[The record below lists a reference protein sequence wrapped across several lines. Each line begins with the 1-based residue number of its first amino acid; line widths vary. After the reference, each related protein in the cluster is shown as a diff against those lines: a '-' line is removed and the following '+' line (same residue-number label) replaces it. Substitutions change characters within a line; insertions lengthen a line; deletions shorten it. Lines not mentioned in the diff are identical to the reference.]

1 MKKSNSFLSLSFLIN
16 PFKYIA
22 GLRSLTIGLNI
33 IFLTALFAY
42 YFNTHFSGLLDV
54 NYGESS
60 YSFYNYL
67 FYGLIN
73 FITVSIF
80 LYISGSL
87 ISKSAIRFIDILGT
101 QALARFPFL
110 ITPFFNINN
119 LMEKSG
125 EYFLS
130 RYIEGGET
138 VDISVLQWI
147 LIVVF
152 FILLLLV
159 IVWYVTLMYNSYKI
173 SCNVKGIKAVVSF
186 VIVVILAEAASLY
199 FNYMQVSYM

>member
-1 MKKSNSFLSLSFLIN
+1 MKKSASLLSLSFLIN

-22 GLRSLTIGLNI
+22 GLRSLTIRLNI
-33 IFLTALFAY
+33 IFFTALFAY
-42 YFNTHFSGLLDV
+42 FFNTHFSGLIDV

-60 YSFYNYL
+60 LSFYNFL

-80 LYISGSL
+80 LYISGSF
-87 ISKSAIRFIDILGT
+87 ISKSAIRFIDVLGT

-119 LMEKSG
+119 LMEKYG

-130 RYIEGGET
+130 RYVEGGET

-173 SCNVKGIKAVVSF
+173 SCNV
-186 VIVVILAEAASLY
+186 
-199 FNYMQVSYM
+199 